1 MRWVH
6 FCLPTFALICLLVYL
21 VLSVKHQIGKHCVS
35 QFGNVG
41 FSSEYSSMEYV
52 RVSDGSFSSVLQ
64 LTRSVLNSVKGFGIM
79 NFVDCDTGTGELCSS
94 IS

>member
-1 MRWVH
+1 
-6 FCLPTFALICLLVYL
+6 
-21 VLSVKHQIGKHCVS
+21 
-35 QFGNVG
+35 
-41 FSSEYSSMEYV
+41 MEYV

-64 LTRSVLNSVKGFGIM
+64 LTRSVLINSVKGFGIM